1 MGINLGGGFNP
12 MQGQQMQQPQMG
24 GILNMQKNDI
34 IDLTKREPG
43 LTKVLLGAGW
53 DVSNGGSS
61 FDLDISALLLNA
73 NGKLQNGGS
82 DVIFFNNKVGQG
94 IQLGGDNRTGAGA
107 GDDEEI
113 RINLTQI
120 RSDVAKIVFIIDIHE
135 AMQKRQTFGMVNH
148 SYIRL
153 TNEENGTELC
163 RFILKEDASTA
174 TTMIFAELVKIGTD
188 WNFKAIGEGKIADLN
203 NVLSIFI

>member
-53 DVSNGGSS
+53 DISSGGNS

-94 IQLGGDNRTGAGA
+94 ITLGGDNRTGIGE

-113 RINLTQI
+113 RIDLTQI
-120 RSDVAKIVFIIDIHE
+120 RPDVAKIVFLIDIHD

-153 TNEENGTELC
+153 TNDANGTELC

-174 TTMIFAELVKIGTD
+174 TTMIFAELVKVGSE
-188 WNFKAIGEGKIADLN
+188 WNFKAIGEGKTADLN
-203 NVLSIFI
+203 TVLTMFI